1 MLEELF
7 KRPSARARHRN
18 APLAE
23 ERERFLRHLADQ
35 GHTRRTLYA
44 FALELHAIVREIDLS
59 DGLRLTL
66 EEVKAAADR
75 WARRQVRRGRSK
87 SPWYSRR
94 LFERTARQWLSFMG
108 RLVLPH
114 TGDMPWKEFIEQYAT
129 WMEQECGFSSSTIST
144 RRWHLERFFAWCS
157 AQGRPLSDMNMAD
170 IDRYVAIGCKSW
182 SRRTL
187 ASLLGRLKSFFRYA
201 ERNGWFSSGIAEAI
215 EKPRIYQHENI
226 PLGPSWD
233 EVKRL
238 LESTRTNRPK
248 DIRDRGILL
257 LLALYGLRRGEVAR
271 LHLEDFD
278 WENEL
283 LRIMRHKQRE
293 RATYPLIR
301 SVGDAIIRYLKEVR
315 PQGAGREV
323 FLTLN
328 APIRPMSAGTV
339 STMVTQRMIALGIRL
354 PHFGPHALRH
364 ACATHL
370 VSEGFSFKEIGDH
383 PGHRSPITT
392 RVYAKV
398 DLAGL
403 RQVAVFDLGGLP

>member
-1 MLEELF
+1 MFEELF
-7 KRPSARARHRN
+7 KRPDTWARHRN

-23 ERERFLRHLADQ
+23 ERERFLRYLADQ

-59 DGLRLTL
+59 DGLRPTL

-108 RLVLPH
+108 RLVPLQPE
-114 TGDMPWKEFIEQYAT
+114 DMPGKEFIEQYAA
-129 WMEQECGFSSSTIST
+129 WMEQECGFSSSTICT
-144 RRWHLERFFAWCS
+144 RRWHLERFFSWYS
-157 AQGRPLSDMNMAD
+157 AQGRPLSDVRVTD
-170 IDRYVAIGCKSW
+170 IDRYVAYGCKSW

-187 ASLLGRLKSFFRYA
+187 ASLLERLKSFFRYA
-201 ERNGWFSSGIAEAI
+201 ERNGWFSRGIAEAI
-215 EKPRIYQHENI
+215 EIPRIYQHENI

-233 EVKRL
+233 DVKRL
-238 LESTRTNRPK
+238 LDSTQTDRPQ
-248 DIRDRGILL
+248 DIRDRAILL
-257 LLALYGLRRGEVAR
+257 LLAVYGLRRGEVAR

-283 LRIMRHKQRE
+283 LRITRHKQRE
-293 RATYPLIR
+293 RVTYPLIR
-301 SVGDAIIRYLKEVR
+301 SVGHAVIRYLKEVR
-315 PQGAGREV
+315 PPCAKREV

-328 APIRPMSAGTV
+328 APIRPMSAEGV
-339 STMVTQRMIALGIRL
+339 GSMVGQRMRALGIQAPKL
-354 PHFGPHALRH
+354 GPHALRH

-370 VSEGFSFKEIGDH
+370 VSQGFSFKEIGDH
-383 PGHRSPITT
+383 LGHRSPITT

-403 RQVAVFDLGGLP
+403 RQVAAFDLGGLS